1 MMAQGKAKHRR
12 AVGASRFGTF
22 ASGAL
27 ITVNILAS
35 PHRFVRRTAAMLDRL
50 SSLVIALTLVAIAAI
65 FAALS
70 GGDPLSIAIMLLA
83 GFIAAATVYSA
94 LPTATPDAQGTT
106 SPPVEAPPIS
116 LLRHPDFAHWVDQ
129 EKEPLLGTADNIVT
143 IANDAAIRLL
153 GRHIVGADVRTAIR
167 HPAATDWLSHIDG
180 NAPLETVSLVDFPR
194 PGQRWTMRTAVL
206 SGSER
211 IIFLSDRSAIDA
223 ADRMRSD
230 FVANAS
236 HELRTPLA
244 AILGYVETLQEMN
257 GEADAPTRNRFLSII
272 DREARRMQQLV
283 IDLLSISRV
292 EADRFRRPT
301 TPVDLASIVQT
312 TIMQLRDSEQGRA
325 KDIVARLGDGPA
337 PMLGDEAQLKQLAHN
352 IVSNAMKYGHA
363 DTPVTVELVRE
374 GRRIRLAVSDEGDGI
389 APDHLPRLT
398 ERFYRVDEARSR
410 SVGGT
415 GLGLAIVKHISERHQ
430 GQLDIES
437 ELGKGTR
444 VSVTFP
450 LSGES

>member
-1 MMAQGKAKHRR
+1 M
-12 AVGASRFGTF
+12 F
-22 ASGAL
+22 
-27 ITVNILAS
+27 
-35 PHRFVRRTAAMLDRL
+35 DRL
-50 SSLVIALTLVAIAAI
+50 SSLVVALTLVAVATI
-65 FAALS
+65 FAALAD
-70 GGDPLSIAIMLLA
+70 GDALTIVLLA
-83 GFIAAATVYSA
+83 AAGTAAAALVYSA
-94 LPTATPDAQGTT
+94 LPGAAPADHRADAAPPAPV
-106 SPPVEAPPIS
+106 PPVS
-116 LLRHPDFAHWVDQ
+116 LLRHPDFALWADQ
-129 EKEPLLGTADNIVT
+129 EKEPLLGCDGNIVT
-143 IANDAAIRLL
+143 LANDAAVRLL

-167 HPAATDWLSHIDG
+167 HPAATEWLAGID
-180 NAPLETVSLVDFPR
+180 APATLEPLNLVDFPR
-194 PGQRWTMRTAVL
+194 PGQRWTMRIAAL
-206 SGSER
+206 SGGQK
-211 IIFLSDRSAIDA
+211 ILFLSDRSAIDA

-244 AILGYVETLQEMN
+244 AILGYVETLQDMN
-257 GEADAPTRNRFLSII
+257 GEADSATRHRFLSII

-301 TPVDLASIVQT
+301 ASVDLAAIARA
-312 TIMQLRDSEQGRA
+312 TIAQLKDSENPRA
-325 KDIVARLGDGPA
+325 RDIVVAFDDSPM
-337 PMLGDEAQLKQLAHN
+337 PMLGDEAQLGQLAHN
-352 IVSNAMKYGHA
+352 IIFNAMKYGRP
-363 DTPVTVELVRE
+363 DTPVTVELHRD
-374 GRRIRLAVSDEGDGI
+374 GRRARLAVRDEGEGI

-437 ELGKGTR
+437 EVGKGTR

-450 LSGES
+450 LAG

>member
-1 MMAQGKAKHRR
+1 M
-12 AVGASRFGTF
+12 F
-22 ASGAL
+22 
-27 ITVNILAS
+27 
-35 PHRFVRRTAAMLDRL
+35 DRL

-65 FAALS
+65 FATLS
-70 GGDPLSIAIMLLA
+70 GGDPLSIAIMVLA
-83 GFIAAATVYSA
+83 GFVAAATVYSA
-94 LPTATPDAQGTT
+94 LPTAIPDTQAAGM
-106 SPPVEAPPIS
+106 PPADAAPVS
-116 LLRHPDFAHWVDQ
+116 LLRHPDFVNWVDQ
-129 EKEPLLGTADNIVT
+129 EKEPLIGTADNIVT

-167 HPAATDWLSHIDG
+167 HPAATDWLSRIDG
-180 NAPLETVSLVDFPR
+180 NAALEAVDLVDYPR
-194 PGQRWTMRTAVL
+194 PGQRWTMRIAAL
-206 SGSER
+206 SGSEH

-257 GEADAPTRNRFLSII
+257 GEADAPTRDRFLSII
-272 DREARRMQQLV
+272 EREAGRMQQLV

-301 TPVDLASIVQT
+301 TPVDLAASVRT
-312 TIMQLRDSEQGRA
+312 TIAQLRDSEQARA
-325 KDIVARLGDGPA
+325 KDISSELGDDPLVI
-337 PMLGDEAQLKQLAHN
+337 LGDEAQLKQLAHN
-352 IVSNAMKYGHA
+352 IIFNAMKYGHA

-374 GRRIRLAVSDEGDGI
+374 GKRVRLSVRDEGDGI

-430 GQLDIES
+430 GQLDIQS
-437 ELGKGTR
+437 ELGKGTQ

-450 LSGES
+450 LIIPG

>member
-1 MMAQGKAKHRR
+1 M
-12 AVGASRFGTF
+12 F
-22 ASGAL
+22 
-27 ITVNILAS
+27 
-35 PHRFVRRTAAMLDRL
+35 DRL

-65 FAALS
+65 LATLS

-83 GFIAAATVYSA
+83 GFIAAATVYSS
-94 LPTATPDAQGTT
+94 LPTVLPDTQSTALV
-106 SPPVEAPPIS
+106 PPEAPTVS

-129 EKEPLLGTADNIVT
+129 EKEPLIGTADNIVT

-167 HPAATDWLSHIDG
+167 HPAATDWLSRIDE
-180 NAPLETVSLVDFPR
+180 NAELEAVDLIDYPR
-194 PGQRWTMRTAVL
+194 PGQRWTMRIAAL
-206 SGSER
+206 SGSEH

-257 GEADAPTRNRFLSII
+257 SEADAPTRDRFLSII
-272 DREARRMQQLV
+272 EREAGRMQQLV

-301 TPVDLASIVQT
+301 TPVDLTATVQT
-312 TIMQLRDSEQGRA
+312 TIAQLRDSEQPRA
-325 KDIVARLGDGPA
+325 KDIAAALGDDPLVI
-337 PMLGDEAQLKQLAHN
+337 LGDEAQLKQLAHN
-352 IVSNAMKYGHA
+352 IIFNAMKYGHA

-374 GRRIRLAVSDEGDGI
+374 GKRVRLSVRDEGDGI

-437 ELGKGTR
+437 EVSKGTQ

-450 LSGES
+450 LAVAG

>member
-1 MMAQGKAKHRR
+1 M
-12 AVGASRFGTF
+12 F
-22 ASGAL
+22 
-27 ITVNILAS
+27 
-35 PHRFVRRTAAMLDRL
+35 DRL
-50 SSLVIALTLVAIAAI
+50 SSLVIALTMIVIAAI
-65 FAALS
+65 FAALT
-70 GGDPLSIAIMLLA
+70 GGDLLAIAIMTIA
-83 GFIAAATVYSA
+83 GFVGAGTVYSA
-94 LPTATPDAQGTT
+94 LPPAAPDRSGALPTPAETAPL
-106 SPPVEAPPIS
+106 S

-143 IANDAAIRLL
+143 IANDAAVRLL

-167 HPAATDWLSHIDG
+167 HPAATEWLSRIQG
-180 NAPLETVSLVDFPR
+180 GAPLEPVNLVDFPR
-194 PGQRWTMRTAVL
+194 PGQRWTMRIAAL
-206 SGSER
+206 SGSEN

-257 GEADAPTRNRFLSII
+257 GETDAPTRDRFLSII

-301 TPVDLASIVQT
+301 AKVDLAMIIRT
-312 TIMQLRDSEQGRA
+312 TIGQLCDSEPSRA
-325 KDIVARLGDGPA
+325 KDLVAKLGDGTQ
-337 PMLGDEAQLKQLAHN
+337 PMLGDEAQLSQLAHN
-352 IVSNAMKYGHA
+352 IISNAMKYGHA
-363 DTPVTVELVRE
+363 GTPVTVELARE
-374 GRRIRLAVSDEGDGI
+374 GSRVRLSVSDQGDGI

-415 GLGLAIVKHISERHQ
+415 GLGLAIVKHIGERHQ
-430 GQLDIES
+430 GQLDIDS
-437 ELGKGTR
+437 EVGKGTR

-450 LSGES
+450 VLSDG

>member
-1 MMAQGKAKHRR
+1 M
-12 AVGASRFGTF
+12 F
-22 ASGAL
+22 
-27 ITVNILAS
+27 
-35 PHRFVRRTAAMLDRL
+35 DRL
-50 SSLVIALTLVAIAAI
+50 SSLVAALTLVAIAVI
-65 FAALS
+65 FAALA
-70 GGDPLSIAIMLLA
+70 GGDALSIVILALA
-83 GFIAAATVYSA
+83 GIVGAAMVYSA
-94 LPTATPDAQGTT
+94 LPSQLPDPQGHPAIET
-106 SPPVEAPPIS
+106 PPVS
-116 LLRHPDFAHWVDQ
+116 LLRHPDFALWVDQ
-129 EKEPLLGTADNIVT
+129 EKEPMIGVADNVVT
-143 IANDAAIRLL
+143 IVNDAAVGLL
-153 GRHIVGADVRTAIR
+153 GRHIVGADIRTAIR
-167 HPAATDWLSHIDG
+167 HPAATEWLARIGDDV
-180 NAPLETVSLVDFPR
+180 PLETLNLVDFPR
-194 PGQRWTMRTAVL
+194 PGQRWTMRIAVL

-244 AILGYVETLQEMN
+244 AILGYVETLQDMN
-257 GEADAPTRNRFLSII
+257 GEADGPIRHRFLSII
-272 DREARRMQQLV
+272 DREAQRMQQLV

-301 TPVDLASIVQT
+301 KPVDLTMIVRN
-312 TIMQLRDSEQGRA
+312 TIGQLRDSEAARP
-325 KDIVARLGDGPA
+325 KDIDAKFGEDKQPI
-337 PMLGDEAQLKQLAHN
+337 LGDEAQLGQLAHN
-352 IVSNAMKYGHA
+352 IISNAMKYGRA
-363 DTPVTVELVRE
+363 GTPVTVELARE
-374 GRRIRLAVSDEGDGI
+374 GQRVRLSVRDEGEGI

-437 ELGKGTR
+437 ELGKGTK

-450 LSGES
+450 LVGAT

>member
-1 MMAQGKAKHRR
+1 M
-12 AVGASRFGTF
+12 F
-22 ASGAL
+22 
-27 ITVNILAS
+27 
-35 PHRFVRRTAAMLDRL
+35 DRL

-65 FAALS
+65 FATLS
-70 GGDPLSIAIMLLA
+70 GGDPLSIAIMVLA
-83 GFIAAATVYSA
+83 GFLAAATVYAA
-94 LPTATPDAQGTT
+94 LPVALPDTKGAGATPAAA
-106 SPPVEAPPIS
+106 PPVS

-129 EKEPLLGTADNIVT
+129 EKEPLIGTADNIVT

-167 HPAATDWLSHIDG
+167 HPAATDWLSRIDG
-180 NAPLETVSLVDFPR
+180 QEQLETVNLIDFPR
-194 PGQRWTMRTAVL
+194 PGQRWTMRIASL
-206 SGSER
+206 SGSEY

-257 GEADAPTRNRFLSII
+257 GEADAPTRTRFLSII
-272 DREARRMQQLV
+272 EREARRMQQLV

-301 TPVDLASIVQT
+301 TPVDLTVIIKT
-312 TIMQLRDSEQGRA
+312 TIAQLRDSEQART
-325 KDIVARLGDGPA
+325 KDIAARLGDA
-337 PMLGDEAQLKQLAHN
+337 AQPMLGDEAQLGQLAHN
-352 IVSNAMKYGHA
+352 IISNAMKYGHA
-363 DTPVTVELVRE
+363 GTPVTVELARE
-374 GRRIRLAVSDEGDGI
+374 GGRVRLSVSDEGDGI

-430 GQLDIES
+430 GQLDIDS
-437 ELGKGTR
+437 EVGRGTR

-450 LSGES
+450 LLAQP

>member
-1 MMAQGKAKHRR
+1 M
-12 AVGASRFGTF
+12 F
-22 ASGAL
+22 
-27 ITVNILAS
+27 
-35 PHRFVRRTAAMLDRL
+35 DRL

-83 GFIAAATVYSA
+83 GFVAAATVYSA
-94 LPTATPDAQGTT
+94 LPSALPVTQGTGL
-106 SPPVEAPPIS
+106 PLADVPVVS

-129 EKEPLLGTADNIVT
+129 EKEPLIGTADNIVT

-153 GRHIVGADVRTAIR
+153 GRHIVGADVRTAVR
-167 HPAATDWLSHIDG
+167 HPAATDWLSRIDE
-180 NAPLETVSLVDFPR
+180 NAPLETVDLVDFPR
-194 PGQRWTMRTAVL
+194 PGQRWTMRIAAL
-206 SGSER
+206 SGSEY
-211 IIFLSDRSAIDA
+211 IIFLSDRSAIDS

-257 GEADAPTRNRFLSII
+257 GEADAPTRDRFLSII
-272 DREARRMQQLV
+272 EREARRMQQLV

-301 TPVDLASIVQT
+301 TPVDLTDIVRT
-312 TIMQLRDSEQGRA
+312 TIAQLRDSEQARA
-325 KDIVARLGDGPA
+325 KDIAAELGGDPLVI
-337 PMLGDEAQLKQLAHN
+337 LGDEAQLKQLAHN
-352 IVSNAMKYGHA
+352 VISNAMKYGHA
-363 DTPVTVELVRE
+363 GTPVTVELVRE
-374 GRRIRLAVSDEGDGI
+374 GKRVRLSVRDEGDGI

-415 GLGLAIVKHISERHQ
+415 GLGLAIVKHIGERHQ
-430 GQLDIES
+430 GQLDIDS
-437 ELGKGTR
+437 EVGKGTR

-450 LSGES
+450 LVVAG

>member
-1 MMAQGKAKHRR
+1 M
-12 AVGASRFGTF
+12 F
-22 ASGAL
+22 
-27 ITVNILAS
+27 
-35 PHRFVRRTAAMLDRL
+35 DRL

-65 FAALS
+65 FATLA
-70 GGDPLSIAIMLLA
+70 GGDPLAIAIMVIA

-94 LPTATPDAQGTT
+94 LPGGPPDPQGAGA
-106 SPPVEAPPIS
+106 PLAEAPAIS

-167 HPAATDWLSHIDG
+167 HPAATDWLSQINE
-180 NAPLETVSLVDFPR
+180 NAPLETINLVDFPR
-194 PGQRWTMRTAVL
+194 PGQRWTMRIAAL
-206 SGSER
+206 SGSEH

-244 AILGYVETLQEMN
+244 AILGYVETLQDMN
-257 GEADAPTRNRFLSII
+257 GETDAGIRHRFLSII
-272 DREARRMQQLV
+272 EREARRMQQLV

-301 TPVDLASIVQT
+301 TPVDLAAIVRT
-312 TIMQLRDSEQGRA
+312 TIAQLRDSEQPRT
-325 KDIVARLGDGPA
+325 KDLISKLGDEPQ
-337 PMLGDEAQLKQLAHN
+337 PMLGDEAQLGQLAHN
-352 IVSNAMKYGHA
+352 VISNAMKYGHA
-363 DTPVTVELVRE
+363 GTPVTVELVRE
-374 GRRIRLAVSDEGDGI
+374 GRRVRLSVSDEGDGI

-430 GQLDIES
+430 GQLDIDS
-437 ELGKGTR
+437 EVGKGTR
-444 VSVTFP
+444 VSVAFP
-450 LSGES
+450 LRAEG

>member
-1 MMAQGKAKHRR
+1 MH
-12 AVGASRFGTF
+12 
-22 ASGAL
+22 
-27 ITVNILAS
+27 
-35 PHRFVRRTAAMLDRL
+35 
-50 SSLVIALTLVAIAAI
+50 
-65 FAALS
+65 
-70 GGDPLSIAIMLLA
+70 
-83 GFIAAATVYSA
+83 SA
-94 LPTATPDAQGTT
+94 LPSAAPEPSTAVQ
-106 SPPVEAPPIS
+106 PPVETPSVS

-167 HPAATDWLSHIDG
+167 HPAATEWLSHIQD
-180 NAPLETVSLVDFPR
+180 AKPLEPVNLIDFPR
-194 PGQRWTMRTAVL
+194 AGQRWTMRVAAL
-206 SGSER
+206 SDSEC

-257 GEADAPTRNRFLSII
+257 GETDAPTRDRFLSII
-272 DREARRMQQLV
+272 EREARRMQQLV

-301 TPVDLASIVQT
+301 ATVDLAAIVRT
-312 TIMQLRDSEQGRA
+312 TIGQVSDSEPVRA
-325 KDIVARLGDGPA
+325 KDLVAKLGDSPQ
-337 PMLGDEAQLKQLAHN
+337 PMLGDEAQLSQLVHN
-352 IVSNAMKYGHA
+352 IISNAMKYGHA
-363 DTPVTVELVRE
+363 GTPVTVEMARE
-374 GRRIRLAVSDEGDGI
+374 GRRVRLSVSDQGDGI

-415 GLGLAIVKHISERHQ
+415 GLGLAIVKHIGERHQ
-430 GQLDIES
+430 GQLDIDS
-437 ELGKGTR
+437 EVGKGTR

-450 LSGES
+450 LLVHD

>member
-1 MMAQGKAKHRR
+1 M
-12 AVGASRFGTF
+12 F
-22 ASGAL
+22 
-27 ITVNILAS
+27 
-35 PHRFVRRTAAMLDRL
+35 DRL
-50 SSLVIALTLVAIAAI
+50 SSLVIALTMIVIAAI
-65 FAALS
+65 FAALT
-70 GGDPLSIAIMLLA
+70 GGDLLAIAIMTIA
-83 GFIAAATVYSA
+83 GFVGAGTVYSA
-94 LPTATPDAQGTT
+94 LPSAAQDRASAVPAPAATAPL
-106 SPPVEAPPIS
+106 S

-167 HPAATDWLSHIDG
+167 HPAATEWLARIQGD
-180 NAPLETVSLVDFPR
+180 APLEQVNLVDFPR
-194 PGQRWTMRTAVL
+194 PGQRWTMRIAAL
-206 SGSER
+206 SGSEN

-257 GEADAPTRNRFLSII
+257 GETDAPTRDRFLSII

-301 TPVDLASIVQT
+301 TKVDLAKTVRT
-312 TIMQLRDSEQGRA
+312 TIGQLRDSEPKRA
-325 KDIVARLGDGPA
+325 ADLIARLGDGTQPI
-337 PMLGDEAQLKQLAHN
+337 LGDEAQLGQLAHN
-352 IVSNAMKYGHA
+352 IISNAMKYGHA
-363 DTPVTVELVRE
+363 GTPVIVELVRE
-374 GRRIRLAVSDEGDGI
+374 GSRVRLSVSDQGDGI

-415 GLGLAIVKHISERHQ
+415 GLGLAIVKHIGERHQ
-430 GQLDIES
+430 GQLDIDS
-437 ELGKGTR
+437 EVGKGTR

-450 LSGES
+450 LHPND

>member
-1 MMAQGKAKHRR
+1 M
-12 AVGASRFGTF
+12 F
-22 ASGAL
+22 
-27 ITVNILAS
+27 
-35 PHRFVRRTAAMLDRL
+35 DRL
-50 SSLVIALTLVAIAAI
+50 SSLVIALTMIVIAAI
-65 FAALS
+65 FAALT
-70 GGDPLSIAIMLLA
+70 GGDAVAIAIMTIA
-83 GFIAAATVYSA
+83 GFVAAVTVYRA
-94 LPTATPDAQGTT
+94 LPAALPDRSSTIPPHAETAPA
-106 SPPVEAPPIS
+106 S

-167 HPAATDWLSHIDG
+167 HPGATDWLSRIQD
-180 NAPLETVSLVDFPR
+180 NTPLEPVNLIDFPR
-194 PGQRWTMRTAVL
+194 PGQRWTMRIAEL
-206 SGSER
+206 SGSEY

-257 GEADAPTRNRFLSII
+257 GETDAPTRDRFLAII
-272 DREARRMQQLV
+272 EREARRMQQLV

-301 TPVDLASIVQT
+301 ATVDLAAIMRT
-312 TIMQLRDSEQGRA
+312 TIAQLSDSEPARA
-325 KDIVARLGDGPA
+325 KDLTAKLGDGA
-337 PMLGDEAQLKQLAHN
+337 QPMLGDEAQLSQMAHN
-352 IVSNAMKYGHA
+352 IISNAMKYGHA
-363 DTPVTVELVRE
+363 GTPVTVELARE
-374 GRRIRLAVSDEGDGI
+374 GRRVRLSVSDQGDGI

-415 GLGLAIVKHISERHQ
+415 GLGLAIVKHIGERHQ
-430 GQLDIES
+430 GQLDIDS
-437 ELGKGTR
+437 EVGKGTR

-450 LSGES
+450 LLMDN

>member
-1 MMAQGKAKHRR
+1 M
-12 AVGASRFGTF
+12 F
-22 ASGAL
+22 
-27 ITVNILAS
+27 
-35 PHRFVRRTAAMLDRL
+35 DRL
-50 SSLVIALTLVAIAAI
+50 SSLVIALTLIAIAAI
-65 FAALS
+65 FATLA
-70 GGDPLSIAIMLLA
+70 GGDAQSIAIMVLA
-83 GFIAAATVYSA
+83 GFIAAIIVYSA
-94 LPTATPDAQGTT
+94 LPGASPGTQGTDT
-106 SPPVEAPPIS
+106 PPAAVPPVS

-129 EKEPLLGTADNIVT
+129 EKEPLIGTADNIVT

-167 HPAATDWLSHIDG
+167 HPAATDWLSQIG
-180 NAPLETVSLVDFPR
+180 ENAQLDTINLIDFPR
-194 PGQRWTMRTAVL
+194 PGQRWTMRIAAL
-206 SGSER
+206 SGREQ

-244 AILGYVETLQEMN
+244 AILGYVETLQDMN
-257 GEADAPTRNRFLSII
+257 GETDGPTRHRFLSII
-272 DREARRMQQLV
+272 EREARRMQQLV

-301 TPVDLASIVQT
+301 TPVDLTAIVNT
-312 TIMQLRDSEQGRA
+312 TIAQLRDSEHPRA
-325 KDIVARLGDGPA
+325 KDVVSKLGDDPQ
-337 PMLGDEAQLKQLAHN
+337 PMLGDEAQLGQLAHN
-352 IVSNAMKYGHA
+352 IISNAMKYGHA
-363 DTPVTVELVRE
+363 GTPVTVELARE
-374 GRRIRLAVSDEGDGI
+374 GSRVRLSVSDEGDGI

-430 GQLDIES
+430 GQLDIDS
-437 ELGKGTR
+437 EVGKGTR

-450 LSGES
+450 LPAKG

>member
-1 MMAQGKAKHRR
+1 M
-12 AVGASRFGTF
+12 F
-22 ASGAL
+22 
-27 ITVNILAS
+27 
-35 PHRFVRRTAAMLDRL
+35 DRL

-65 FAALS
+65 FATLT
-70 GGDPLSIAIMLLA
+70 GGDPLSIAIMVLA
-83 GFIAAATVYSA
+83 GFLAAATVYSA
-94 LPTATPDAQGTT
+94 LPVALPDAKGVTPET
-106 SPPVEAPPIS
+106 APAPPVS

-129 EKEPLLGTADNIVT
+129 EKEPLIGTADNIVT

-167 HPAATDWLSHIDG
+167 HPAATDWLSRIDG
-180 NAPLETVSLVDFPR
+180 QDPLETVNLIDFPR
-194 PGQRWTMRTAVL
+194 PGQRWTMRIAAL
-206 SGSER
+206 SGSEY

-301 TPVDLASIVQT
+301 TPVDLAVIVQT
-312 TIMQLRDSEQGRA
+312 TIAQLCDSEQPRT
-325 KDIVARLGDGPA
+325 KDIVARLGDA
-337 PMLGDEAQLKQLAHN
+337 PQPVLGDEAQLGQLAHN
-352 IVSNAMKYGHA
+352 IISNAMKYGHA
-363 DTPVTVELVRE
+363 GTPVTVELVRE
-374 GRRIRLAVSDEGDGI
+374 GGRVRLAVSDQGDGI

-430 GQLDIES
+430 GQLDIDS
-437 ELGKGTR
+437 EVGKGTR
-444 VSVTFP
+444 VSVAFP
-450 LSGES
+450 LLAQA

>member
-1 MMAQGKAKHRR
+1 M
-12 AVGASRFGTF
+12 F
-22 ASGAL
+22 
-27 ITVNILAS
+27 
-35 PHRFVRRTAAMLDRL
+35 DRL
-50 SSLVIALTLVAIAAI
+50 SSLVIALTMIVIAAI
-65 FAALS
+65 FAALT
-70 GGDPLSIAIMLLA
+70 GGDVLAIAIMAIA
-83 GFIAAATVYSA
+83 GFVAAGTVYSA
-94 LPTATPDAQGTT
+94 LPAAAPDQSGPI
-106 SPPVEAPPIS
+106 PPAAETQPAS

-143 IANDAAIRLL
+143 IANDAAVRLL

-167 HPAATDWLSHIDG
+167 HPAATEWLSRIQG
-180 NAPLETVSLVDFPR
+180 GTPLEPVNLVDFPR
-194 PGQRWTMRTAVL
+194 PGQRWTMRIAAL
-206 SGSER
+206 SGSEN

-257 GEADAPTRNRFLSII
+257 GETDAPTRDRFLSII
-272 DREARRMQQLV
+272 EREARRMQQLV

-301 TPVDLASIVQT
+301 AKVDLTMIVRT
-312 TIMQLRDSEQGRA
+312 TIGQLSDSEPARA
-325 KDIVARLGDGPA
+325 KDLVKKLGDNA
-337 PMLGDEAQLKQLAHN
+337 QPMLGDEAQLSQLAHN
-352 IVSNAMKYGHA
+352 IISNAMKYGHA
-363 DTPVTVELVRE
+363 GTPVMVELARE
-374 GRRIRLAVSDEGDGI
+374 GSRVRLSVSDQGDGI

-430 GQLDIES
+430 GQLDIDS
-437 ELGKGTR
+437 EVGKGTR

-450 LSGES
+450 VLSDG